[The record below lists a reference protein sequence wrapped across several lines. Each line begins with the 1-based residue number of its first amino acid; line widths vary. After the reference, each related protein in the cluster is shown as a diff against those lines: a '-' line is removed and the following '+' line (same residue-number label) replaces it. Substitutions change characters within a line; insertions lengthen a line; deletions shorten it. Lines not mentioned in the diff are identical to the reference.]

1 MAEEKKFKAVIEVGG
16 GIGSSLKTA
25 FATLRGNTKQLG
37 DSLKSLKSRARELSL
52 EMGKGL
58 GGPGAARSLASVNAQ
73 IQRTERNIVALNR
86 IKAANVGGALGAVGS
101 QLRSSALM
109 IATATGAAAAGI
121 VALGK
126 SVGDYADNAAEAAS
140 SVGMGTNEL
149 IRYKYA
155 ADDVGTGAETL
166 EKSLAKMQ
174 LSLEK
179 ARKDGGGNVFALLRL
194 DARKLSRQAPGKQLE
209 AIAEAFSK
217 YQGKVSKT
225 AIAMALFGKS
235 GSQMVNFL
243 SLGKK
248 GLAEYGQEAEA
259 LGLTISDSLIEKG
272 DEFGRTQ
279 LRVGAALSGLK
290 NNLAQGLLPVMNQLG
305 NEFANF
311 VKEHP
316 DKVKK
321 FGEDLGTALK
331 NASEAAKSF
340 GKALEANGPQIKEAI
355 ESIGGLKTVLLGLAA
370 IQLAPVVTA
379 VVSLG
384 FALKSLAVGLG
395 AVAIAGAPLWLVV
408 VAIAAVGHAIY
419 QAWKNWDDIKETWQ
433 DGLEWFKGAWFDLGQ
448 SAEAFANILKGKL
461 LSAFAAI
468 KADAA
473 AKFAWLGEKLSA
485 IGEAFGK
492 VKGWFGGSDSAKPAD
507 APTVDGAR
515 AMGGPV
521 SAGKRYLVGERGP
534 EIFAPRSSGQII
546 PNGGGKSDNRT
557 FNFTINAAPGM
568 NERTLA
574 DLVIARL
581 NGRQAA
587 LAGGALYD

>member
-16 GIGSSLKTA
+16 GIGSTLKTA

-86 IKAANVGGALGAVGS
+86 IKSANVGGALGAVGS

-109 IATATGAAAAGI
+109 IATAAGAAAAGI

-140 SVGMGTNEL
+140 SVGMATNEL

-155 ADDVGTGAETL
+155 ADDVGTGADTL
-166 EKSLAKMQ
+166 QKSIAKMQ
-174 LSLEK
+174 LGLEK

-209 AIAEAFSK
+209 AVAEAFSK

-279 LRVGAALSGLK
+279 LRVGSALSGLK

-305 NEFANF
+305 NEFADF
-311 VKEHP
+311 VRDHP

-321 FGEDLGTALK
+321 FGEDLGTAMK
-331 NASEAAKSF
+331 NASEAVKSF
-340 GKALEANGPQIKEAI
+340 GKALEAHGPQIQATI
-355 ESIGGLKTVLLGLAA
+355 EQYGGLKTVLGLLVAIPVLGFVKDLALLGWALWKVGAGLAVLAYSNPFTA
-370 IQLAPVVTA
+370 ILATA
-379 VVSLG
+379 L
-384 FALKSLAVGLG
+384 LVGN
-395 AVAIAGAPLWLVV
+395 
-408 VAIAAVGHAIY
+408 AIY
-419 QAWKNWDDIKETWQ
+419 QNWDVLVAAWKAS
-433 DGLEWFKGAWFDLGQ
+433 LEWFKGAWFDLGQ
-448 SAEAFANILKGKL
+448 SAEAFANILKGKIMG
-461 LSAFAAI
+461 AFAAI

-473 AKFAWLGEKLSA
+473 AKFAWLGEKLSG

-492 VKGWFGGSDSAKPAD
+492 VKGWFGGGDSAKPAD
-507 APTVDGAR
+507 AAPVDGAR

>member
-37 DSLKSLKSRARELSL
+37 DSLKSLEGQSKKLSNQI
-52 EMGKGL
+52 GKGL
-58 GGPGAARSLASVNAQ
+58 GGPEAARSLEVLNGQ
-73 IQRTERNIVALNR
+73 IRRTERNIKALNS
-86 IKAANVGGALGAVGS
+86 IKSANVGAAVGAVGS
-101 QLRSSALM
+101 RIKSGVLM
-109 IATATGAAAAGI
+109 IGTAAGAAAAGI

-155 ADDVGTGAETL
+155 ADDVGTGADTL
-166 EKSLAKMQ
+166 QNSIAKMQ
-174 LSLEK
+174 LTLEK
-179 ARKDGGGNVFALLRL
+179 ARKDGGGNVFKLLHL
-194 DARKLSRQAPGKQLE
+194 DARKLSRQAPEKQLE
-209 AIAEAFSK
+209 AVTEAFSK
-217 YQGKVSKT
+217 YHGKIPKA
-225 AIAMALFGKS
+225 AIAMQLFGKS
-235 GSQMVNFL
+235 GAKMVNFL
-243 SLGKK
+243 SLGKQ
-248 GLAEYGQEAEA
+248 GLEEYGKEADA
-259 LGLTISDSLIEKG
+259 LGLTLSDKLIAQG

-279 LRVGAALSGLK
+279 LRVGAALRGAT
-290 NNLAQGLLPVMNQLG
+290 NLMAEGMLPALNQLG

-316 DKVKK
+316 DKVVK
-321 FGEDLGTALK
+321 FGENLGAALK
-331 NASEAAKSF
+331 NASEAVKSF
-340 GKALEANGPQIKEAI
+340 GKALEAHGPQIQATI
-355 ESIGGLKTVLLGLAA
+355 EQYGGLKTVLGLLVA
-370 IQLAPVVTA
+370 IPV
-379 VVSLG
+379 LG
-384 FALKSLAVGLG
+384 FAKDLFFLGKALWGLGSGLAVL
-395 AVAIAGAPLWLVV
+395 AYSNPFTAILATALLV
-408 VAIAAVGHAIY
+408 GNAIY
-419 QAWKNWDDIKETWQ
+419 QNWDVLVAAWKA
-433 DGLEWFKGAWFDLGQ
+433 GLEWFKGAWFDLGQ
-448 SAEAFANILKGKL
+448 SAEAFANILKGKIMG
-461 LSAFAAI
+461 AFAAI

-473 AKFAWLGEKLSA
+473 AKFAWLGEKLSG

>member
-25 FATLRGNTKQLG
+25 FAVLSGNTKKLG
-37 DSLKSLKSRARELSL
+37 DSLKSLEGQSKKLSHQI
-52 EMGKGL
+52 GKGL
-58 GGPGAARSLASVNAQ
+58 GGPEAARSLEVLNGQ
-73 IQRTERNIVALNR
+73 IRRTERHIKALNS
-86 IKAANVGGALGAVGS
+86 IKSANVGGALGAVGS
-101 QLRSSALM
+101 RLRSSALM

-155 ADDVGTGAETL
+155 ADDVGTGADTL

-194 DARKLSRQAPGKQLE
+194 DARKLSRQAPSKQLE

-248 GLAEYGQEAEA
+248 GLAEYGQEADA

-279 LRVGAALSGLK
+279 LRVGAALKGAT
-290 NNLAQGLLPVMNQLG
+290 NLMAEGMLPAMNQLG

-321 FGEDLGTALK
+321 FGEDLGTAMK
-331 NASEAAKSF
+331 NASEAVKSF
-340 GKALEANGPQIKEAI
+340 GKALEAHGPQIHATLEQY
-355 ESIGGLKTVLLGLAA
+355 GGLKTVLGLLVAIPVLGFVKDLALLGWALGKVGVGLAVLTYSNPFTA
-370 IQLAPVVTA
+370 ILATA
-379 VVSLG
+379 L
-384 FALKSLAVGLG
+384 LVGN
-395 AVAIAGAPLWLVV
+395 
-408 VAIAAVGHAIY
+408 AIY
-419 QAWKNWDDIKETWQ
+419 QNWDVLVAAWKA
-433 DGLEWFKGAWFDLGQ
+433 GLEWFKGAWFDLGQ

-492 VKGWFGGSDSAKPAD
+492 VKGWFGGGDSAKPAD

-557 FNFTINAAPGM
+557 FNVTIHAAPGM